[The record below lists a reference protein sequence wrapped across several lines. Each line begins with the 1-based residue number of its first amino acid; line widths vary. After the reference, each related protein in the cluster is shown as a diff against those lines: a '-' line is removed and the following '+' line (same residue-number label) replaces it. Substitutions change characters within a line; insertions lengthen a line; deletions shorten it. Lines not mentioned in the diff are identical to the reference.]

1 MRGERSEVRRD
12 KCGGKGAF
20 LRACSLPGSSLALR
34 VMLAFLLPLPAY
46 LSPLAAQSASPGKV
60 AKSIDRIFGS
70 GVTIDTLKVDT
81 SFVLRVSKTGTL
93 LGFAQVRNV
102 KGKDQPIT
110 YLVAITP
117 ANVLKDIDVLVY
129 REPYGGEVA
138 YEPWR
143 KQFRGKSASAPLVVG
158 KDIRNISGATIS
170 SHSVTLGV
178 RKALADLTAWHTSG
192 RIR

>member
-1 MRGERSEVRRD
+1 M
-12 KCGGKGAF
+12 
-20 LRACSLPGSSLALR
+20 LPGPERRSGPFAILTVTVFAMLLLAI
-34 VMLAFLLPLPAY
+34 PI
-46 LSPLAAQSASPGKV
+46 AAQTAPPAKV
-60 AKSIDRIFGS
+60 AQSVERIFGP
-70 GVTIDTLKVDT
+70 GAQVDTLRVDST
-81 SFVLRVSKTGTL
+81 MVLRVSRAGAL

-110 YLVAITP
+110 YLVAIDSADT
-117 ANVLKDIDVLVY
+117 LKDIDVLVY

-143 KQFRGKSASAPLVVG
+143 KQFRGKTAAAPLVVG

-178 RKALADLTAWHTSG
+178 RQALATLATWHAAG
-192 RIR
+192 KIR

>member
-1 MRGERSEVRRD
+1 
-12 KCGGKGAF
+12 
-20 LRACSLPGSSLALR
+20 
-34 VMLAFLLPLPAY
+34 MLW
-46 LSPLAAQSASPGKV
+46 AQSAPAGKV
-60 AKSIDRIFGS
+60 AQSIERIFGT
-70 GVTIDTLKVDT
+70 GLRVDTLKVDT
-81 SFVLRVSKTGTL
+81 SSVLRVSRAGAL

-110 YLVAITP
+110 YLVAIDSTD
-117 ANVLKDIDVLVY
+117 ALKDIDVLVY

-143 KQFRGKSASAPLVVG
+143 KQFRGRTTAAPLVVG

-178 RKALADLTAWHTSG
+178 RQTLAALAAWRAAG
-192 RIR
+192 KIR

>member
-1 MRGERSEVRRD
+1 V
-12 KCGGKGAF
+12 
-20 LRACSLPGSSLALR
+20 LTVPVL
-34 VMLAFLLPLPAY
+34 
-46 LSPLAAQSASPGKV
+46 AQSAPPKKV
-60 AKSIDRIFGS
+60 AESIRRIFGS
-70 GVTIDTLKVDT
+70 SVEVDTLKVDT
-81 SFVLRVSKTGTL
+81 ASVLRISQGRRL

-110 YLVAITP
+110 FLVAIDST
-117 ANVLKDIDVLVY
+117 NTLKDVDVLVY

-143 KQFRGKSASAPLVVG
+143 KQFRGKTSRAELVVG

-178 RKALADLTAWHTSG
+178 RKALADLTVWHGAG